1 MPKNNILIKL
11 TSIHVFELK
20 VLMEQAKKANA
31 IVDIESRLI
40 NFEIYRREKL
50 QLQPITPG
58 WVYKNLNISVPKAN
72 KIINKLIKNGF
83 VKKVKDNA
91 DGRVKRLIATPLAIV
106 RFESYLSTFLLAIDT
121 LGISKLKRKDK
132 ENITNL
138 INNDINSMPI
148 LEGLE
153 PEKLKMITSLW
164 SKI

>member
-58 WVYKNLNISVPKAN
+58 WVYKNLNISAPKAN